1 MQCSIKSIDVQ
12 VASKCRGARRKLP
25 SAAASRHK
33 VSTVKPTTNNMTQR
47 ERDTAPSKFNSRF
60 IRRFG
65 VCVRSSGLQCR
76 RQLNECDGGGGTDG
90 VQGNRMSHGL
100 SPQFADSVLIF
111 NTTPEKASETRTV
124 PKEVRVVGFW
134 SQSQCHCHSH
144 ARGGQ
149 LLASPF
155 FVFCTDSLFVN

>member
-1 MQCSIKSIDVQ
+1 MPHRSIGVQ

-33 VSTVKPTTNNMTQR
+33 APTVKPTTNNMTQR
-47 ERDTAPSKFNSRF
+47 ERETALSKFNSRF

-76 RQLNECDGGGGTDG
+76 RHSSSTNATEAEDGRSASVT
-90 VQGNRMSHGL
+90 QGNV
-100 SPQFADSVLIF
+100 SPREFSIDFI
-111 NTTPEKASETRTV
+111 NTTREKASETRTV
-124 PKEVRVVGFW
+124 PKEVRGWLDFG
-134 SQSQCHCHSH
+134 HA

-149 LLASPF
+149 LLASPS
-155 FVFCTDSLFVN
+155 FVFCTDSWFINQNQTESHVT